1 MVDAPQD
8 VQRYRW
14 APAFVFPLRFVL
26 PPHAGYFTVFMV
38 ALSTI
43 LNGGFGGSDL
53 RRQVGTGHIFLP
65 ITQEICYRYLQS

>member
-8 VQRYRW
+8 VQRHRW
-14 APAFVFPLRFVL
+14 APAFVFPLCFVL
-26 PPHAGYFTVFMV
+26 PPHAGHFTVFMA

-53 RRQVGTGHIFLP
+53 WR
-65 ITQEICYRYLQS
+65 